1 MAQIT
6 INIQTLDW
14 TMGETVGLHFMLKK
28 GSKARIAWGDGK
40 VQVVQVNRNLLPR
53 SWLGL
58 RLAIHIL
65 RRACTTPLL
74 SVRKRRMPLSD
85 LMDVACSR

>member
-14 TMGETVGLHFMLKK
+14 TMGETVGLHLMLKK

-40 VQVVQVNRNLLPR
+40 VQVGYVKSCHKRENYLKNLCITLYQ
-53 SWLGL
+53 
-58 RLAIHIL
+58 
-65 RRACTTPLL
+65 
-74 SVRKRRMPLSD
+74 
-85 LMDVACSR
+85 